1 MTVYKEAETNYAEN
15 EADDTSKMAFR
26 FIIGRNQHEEN
37 PARNM
42 APISFAISIGVLIWT
57 KSKNR

>member
-26 FIIGRNQHEEN
+26 FIIGRNQHEGD
-37 PARNM
+37 PVRNM
-42 APISFAISIGVLIWT
+42 APISFAISTGVLIWT
-57 KSKNR
+57 ESKNR